1 MGRITIACYRPKPG
15 KREALRRLILDHVAT
30 LRAHKLVTDR
40 APITME
46 AADGTIVEVFEWV
59 SAAAM
64 QAAHGNPTVL
74 AMWKEY
80 DAICDYVPIAQIP
93 ESAEMFASF
102 TPIEGVREN
111 LTRRPRMAPPALR
124 RAPPARRVRNEFGDP
139 PDTLYTGGTPRFDE
153 TGGAGGKPR
162 GPRKRRG

>member
-1 MGRITIACYRPKPG
+1 MGRIVIACYRPKPG

-30 LRAHKLVTDR
+30 LRGQKLVTDR

-46 AADGTIVEVFEWV
+46 AKDGTIVEVFEWA
-59 SAAAM
+59 SAAAIE
-64 QAAHGNPTVL
+64 AAHGNPTVQ

-80 DAICDYVPIAQIP
+80 AEICDYLPIAQVP
-93 ESAEMFASF
+93 EAAEMFADF
-102 TPIEGVREN
+102 TPIEGVREH
-111 LTRRPRMAPPALR
+111 LPRGARMAPPALH

-153 TGGAGGKPR
+153 TGGAGTPR
-162 GPRKRRG
+162 GPRKPRG